1 MKKATTTR
9 VASIVYFDTMGV
21 ENTDETLRLAKGRAG
36 ELGVKRIVVATTKG
50 DTAVKAA
57 TVFKQYKVI
66 VVTHAAGFLGPGTQE
81 LTPENRQK
89 IEKLGAEIFIGTH
102 AFGGLARAVRTAFS
116 THILGDFMAN
126 TLRVFGQGMK
136 VAIEITMMAADAGLV
151 SPEEE
156 VIAIAGTGRG
166 ADTAIVVKPANVHDA
181 FDLRVKEIICKPTVG
196 AENYSL

>member
-1 MKKATTTR
+1 MKRAIKAR
-9 VASIVYFDTMGV
+9 EAGIFYFDSMGV
-21 ENTDETLRLAKGRAG
+21 ENTEETLRLAKARAV
-36 ELGVKRIVVATTKG
+36 ELGIKRIVVATTKG

-57 TVFKQYKVI
+57 KEFKGYEVV

-89 IEKLGAEIFIGTH
+89 IEKLGAEIFTGTH
-102 AFGGLARAVRTAFS
+102 AFGGLARAVRTTYS

-126 TLRVFGQGMK
+126 TLRMFGQGMK
-136 VAIEITMMAADAGLV
+136 VAIEITMMAADAGLI

-166 ADTAIVVKPANVHDA
+166 ADTAIVVKPANTHDA
-181 FDLRVKEIICKPTVG
+181 FALRVKEIICKPR
-196 AENYSL
+196 L